1 MLKSLEQWICD
12 RCGQVIEEP
21 NQGSVEWID
30 DSKTHKAS
38 GFKIVHQP
46 SYAPHDNGECYHY
59 SDHPGRLEDRLEE
72 FIGQNGMVM
81 LLSFLDIGP
90 YLEADY
96 QGPRVKD
103 MREFVEFTRRLTV
116 PYYEEARLYWNQAEQ
131 DGLFDGAN
139 EISLYLPR
147 TLEQIVRDYGEST

>member
-1 MLKSLEQWICD
+1 MLKLLEQWICD

-21 NQGSVEWID
+21 NQGLVEWID

-38 GFKIVHQP
+38 GFK
-46 SYAPHDNGECYHY
+46 
-59 SDHPGRLEDRLEE
+59 
-72 FIGQNGMVM
+72 MVM
-81 LLSFLDIGP
+81 VLSFLDIGP
-90 YLEADY
+90 YLEAEY
-96 QGPRVKD
+96 QGPRIKD
-103 MREFVEFTRRLTV
+103 MREFVEFTRRLTL

>member
-38 GFKIVHQP
+38 GFKIVHQS

-59 SDHPGRLEDRLEE
+59 SDHPGRLEE

>member
-38 GFKIVHQP
+38 GFKIVHQS

-59 SDHPGRLEDRLEE
+59 SDHPGRLDDRLEE

-81 LLSFLDIGP
+81 LLSFL
-90 YLEADY
+90 
-96 QGPRVKD
+96 
-103 MREFVEFTRRLTV
+103 
-116 PYYEEARLYWNQAEQ
+116 
-131 DGLFDGAN
+131 
-139 EISLYLPR
+139 
-147 TLEQIVRDYGEST
+147 

>member
-38 GFKIVHQP
+38 GFKIVHQS

-131 DGLFDGAN
+131 DGLFDGAD
-139 EISLYLPR
+139 ER
-147 TLEQIVRDYGEST
+147 Q